1 MGSLARLL
9 RSRWAGTALVLV
21 GLLPR
26 GVAPTNPLREKVR
39 RVNLGLRS
47 LVAREGSERLVYL
60 DAPALMPLLPDGS
73 LDRAWTV
80 DYVHLTSEM
89 YDRYGKALLTTLR
102 SFIPPLAAT
111 AGAARIARW

>member
-1 MGSLARLL
+1 
-9 RSRWAGTALVLV
+9 
-21 GLLPR
+21 
-26 GVAPTNPLREKVR
+26 
-39 RVNLGLRS
+39 
-47 LVAREGSERLVYL
+47 
-60 DAPALMPLLPDGS
+60 DGS